1 MPLLV
6 GARHLLLT
14 IDVSCLRGAQQR
26 TRRRPLLRLN
36 DGRQTVTYR
45 PCFSCYASSVNKF
58 SDHGITLPAAAFWRW
73 RHIFRSIFGTRGTN
87 SYRLHLSSE
96 WGRTV
101 SGIWLA
107 SAAHTLAA
115 ANQLHVDRRWLC
127 AQSQARRKEMKWTW
141 FLFYILL
148 IWGGGAYALNAVPLP
163 TGLRV
168 SPTGHCDKKWCKGMS
183 SHAMDLVLCANPSSW
198 VWMFLLVPAH
208 LCSTWTKGR

>member
-1 MPLLV
+1 MTLLAFAAEHCAVVPLLV

-26 TRRRPLLRLN
+26 TRRTPLLRLN

-73 RHIFRSIFGTRGTN
+73 RHVFRSIFGTRGTN
-87 SYRLHLSSE
+87 SYRLHLSSDRD
-96 WGRTV
+96 RTV

-107 SAAHTLAA
+107 SATHSLAA

-127 AQSQARRKEMKWTW
+127 AQSQARRKEMKWGGCNPFPHKMKRNWIKQITIKHW
-141 FLFYILL
+141 EVDLIFILYFTYL
-148 IWGGGAYALNAVPLP
+148 GGGCVCTQRSPAAYGPESITHWSLWQKMV
-163 TGLRV
+163 
-168 SPTGHCDKKWCKGMS
+168 
-183 SHAMDLVLCANPSSW
+183 
-198 VWMFLLVPAH
+198 
-208 LCSTWTKGR
+208 